1 MASVKLSLFSKNR
14 SLEAEIDDFL
24 DTVSQG
30 GMLFEET
37 LRHYARSGMDVR
49 FTSQQEQLNDIE
61 SDADALVRNI
71 VRSLYSDMLIPESR
85 ADVLGLLQDIDALL
99 GVYEHIC
106 DSVAIEQPQ
115 FTDLPERFDD
125 MFDEL
130 IRLVVQTV
138 EALISAA
145 RSFFRDIHV
154 VRDHLHKV
162 RFLEG
167 EADKV
172 SAGLKYV
179 VFQSELPLDR
189 KMHLRYFIDKLD
201 SIADEAEDAADR
213 LAIFTVK
220 RSL

>member
-1 MASVKLSLFSKNR
+1 MASLKLTLFSKNR

-37 LRHYARSGMDVR
+37 LRHYARAGLDDRYISR
-49 FTSQQEQLNDIE
+49 QQQLNDIE

-71 VRSLYSDMLIPESR
+71 VRSLYSEMLIPESR
-85 ADVLGLLQDIDALL
+85 GDVLGLLQDIDALL
-99 GVYEHIC
+99 DAYENIC
-106 DSVAIEQPQ
+106 NSIAIEQPQ
-115 FTDLPERFDD
+115 ITDLPERFDD
-125 MFDEL
+125 MLDEL
-130 IRLVVQTV
+130 GQLVVQTV

-145 RSFFRDIHV
+145 RAFFRDIHA

-162 RFLEG
+162 HFLEG

-172 SAGLKYV
+172 SAALKHV
-179 VFQSELPLDR
+179 VFQSALPLDR
-189 KMHLRYFIDKLD
+189 KMHLRYFIDRLD
-201 SIADEAEDAADR
+201 SIADEAEDTADR
-213 LAIFTVK
+213 LAIFTIK